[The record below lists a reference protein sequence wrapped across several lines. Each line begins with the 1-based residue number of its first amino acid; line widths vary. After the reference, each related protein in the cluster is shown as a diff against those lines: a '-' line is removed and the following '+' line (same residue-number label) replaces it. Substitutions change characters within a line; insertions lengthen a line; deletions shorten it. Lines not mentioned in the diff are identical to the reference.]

1 MPVLI
6 SNEQD
11 KVPVTEKLEALIE
24 QVAALALEREDASP
38 DSEISLTLTDDEGIR
53 TLNRDYRRLDQ
64 PTDVL
69 SFPLLEEAGDEPSV
83 VGDEQDYL
91 LGDIVISL
99 ERAVIQAGEYGHSL
113 EREVGFLFIHG
124 LLHLLGYDHD
134 TPEGESDMRE
144 REEATL
150 QAFGLVR

>member
-1 MPVLI
+1 MSVTI

-11 KVPVTEKLEALIE
+11 KVPVSADLAGVIE
-24 QVAALALEREDASP
+24 RVFAAALEQEDVDAQ
-38 DSEISLTLTDDEGIR
+38 SEVSLTLTDDEGIR
-53 TLNRDYRRLDQ
+53 VLNRDYRRLDQ

-69 SFPLLEEAGDEPSV
+69 SFPLLEEFGDEPAI
-83 VGDEQDYL
+83 VGAPQDYL

-99 ERAVIQAGEYGHSL
+99 ERAVSQAADFGHSL
-113 EREVGFLFIHG
+113 EREVGFLFVHG

-134 TPEGESDMRE
+134 TAEGEEDMRS

-150 QAFGLVR
+150 QGLGLTR

>member
-1 MPVLI
+1 MPVMI

-11 KVPVTEKLEALIE
+11 KVPVSADLAGVIE
-24 QVAALALEREDASP
+24 RVFAAALEQEDVDAQ
-38 DSEISLTLTDDEGIR
+38 SEVSLTLTDDEGIR
-53 TLNRDYRRLDQ
+53 VLNRDYRRLDQ

-69 SFPLLEEAGDEPSV
+69 SFPLLEEFGDEPEV
-83 VGDEQDYL
+83 VGAPQDYL

-99 ERAVIQAGEYGHSL
+99 ERAVSQAADFGHSL
-113 EREVGFLFIHG
+113 QREVGFLFVHG

-134 TPEGESDMRE
+134 TAEGEEDMRS

-150 QAFGLVR
+150 QRLGLTR